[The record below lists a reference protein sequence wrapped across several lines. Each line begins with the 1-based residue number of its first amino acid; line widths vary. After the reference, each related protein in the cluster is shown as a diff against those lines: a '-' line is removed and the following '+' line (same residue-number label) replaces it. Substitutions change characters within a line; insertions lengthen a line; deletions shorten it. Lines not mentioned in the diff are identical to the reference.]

1 MVLKKIE
8 LRNFR
13 LHGDTKTNFSK
24 HLNYIVG
31 GNGQGKTSL
40 IEAIYYLCTSKNL
53 NQAKDFEVISFNEI
67 NFNIIGV
74 FRDLTDNKVSVNYS
88 NIENKKS
95 ISIDEKQISRASN
108 LIGKFPVVTLIPA
121 NHSITQGAPAD
132 RRKFF
137 DSVISQSSSTYLKIL
152 LDYNRTLKQRSSLL
166 NQIKESKSQNLLDE
180 LSVWTESLVNLGSEI
195 IEHRIRFLKL
205 FKDYIQ
211 DSYKKIMNNSEVPT
225 IEYLYLNKS
234 DTGNIKELFISEL
247 KKNRNLELIRGKNLI
262 GPHRDEFIFR
272 INEKELKKYGSQG
285 QHKTFLIALRFGEFF
300 YLKNIIG
307 RTPIFLMDDIF
318 GELDAFRAKKISEY
332 LREIGQ
338 AFITLTDLSNFDY
351 LTKNKEDLVININN
365 GQIANAWQF

>member
-1 MVLKKIE
+1 MVLEKIE
-8 LRNFR
+8 LRNYR
-13 LHGDTKTNFSK
+13 LHADTKTNFSK

-53 NQAKDFEVISFNEI
+53 NQAKDLEVVLFNESY
-67 NFNIIGV
+67 FNIIGN
-74 FRDLTDNKVSVNYS
+74 FNDLTDNKVRVYFS

-95 ISIDEKQISRASN
+95 ISIDEKLIGRASN

-121 NHSITQGAPAD
+121 NHLITQGAPAD

-166 NQIKESKSQNLLDE
+166 SQIKESKSQKLLDE
-180 LSVWTESLVNLGSEI
+180 LSVWTEYLVIQGTEI
-195 IEHRIRFLKL
+195 IKHRIRFLNL

-211 DSYKKIMNNSEVPT
+211 DSYKRIMNNSEVPS
-225 IEYLYLNKS
+225 IEYLYLNQS
-234 DTGNIKELFISEL
+234 GVSNIKELFISEL
-247 KKNRNLELIRGKNLI
+247 EKNKNLELIRGKNLV
-262 GPHRDEFIFR
+262 GPHRDEFVFR

-300 YLKNIIG
+300 FLKSIIG

-318 GELDAFRAKKISEY
+318 GELDGYRANKISEY
-332 LREIGQ
+332 MKEIGQ
-338 AFITLTDLSNFDY
+338 AFITLTDLSNFEY
-351 LTKNKEDLVININN
+351 LTKTDEDLILNINN
-365 GQIANAWQF
+365 GQIVNA

>member
-8 LRNFR
+8 LRNYR
-13 LHGDTKTNFSK
+13 LHKKSETNFSK

-53 NQAKDFEVISFNEI
+53 TQSKDLEVATFKESF
-67 NFNIIGV
+67 FNIIGN
-74 FRDLTDNKVSVNYS
+74 FSDLTDNKVHLYYS
-88 NIENKKS
+88 NSENKKT
-95 ISIDEKQISRASN
+95 ITIDEKKIGRASN

-121 NHSITQGAPAD
+121 NHLITQGAPAD

-137 DSVISQSSSTYLKIL
+137 DSVISQSSNTYLKIL

-166 NQIKESKSQNLLDE
+166 NQIKESKSQQLFDE
-180 LSVWTESLVNLGSEI
+180 LDVWTESLVNQGSEI
-195 IEHRIRFLKL
+195 IEHRIRFLNL

-211 DSYKKIMNNSEVPT
+211 DSYKKIMNNSEVPS
-225 IEYLYLNKS
+225 IEYQYLGGS
-234 DTGNIKELFISEL
+234 ETTNIKELFKSEL

-262 GPHRDEFIFR
+262 GPHRDEFVFK

-285 QHKTFLIALRFGEFF
+285 QHKTFLISLRFGEFF
-300 YLKNIIG
+300 YLKSTIG

-318 GELDAFRAKKISEY
+318 GELDAFRANKISEY
-332 LREIGQ
+332 MKEIGQ
-338 AFITLTDLSNFDY
+338 AFITLTDLSNFKY
-351 LTKNKEDLVININN
+351 LTKSNDDLILNIEN
-365 GQIANAWQF
+365 GQIINA

>member
-1 MVLKKIE
+1 MVLEKIE
-8 LRNFR
+8 LRNYR
-13 LHGDTKTNFSK
+13 LHLDTKTNFSK

-53 NQAKDFEVISFNEI
+53 NQAKDFEVISFNESY
-67 NFNIIGV
+67 FNIIGN
-74 FRDLTDNKVSVNYS
+74 FCDLTDNKVRVHFS

-95 ISIDEKQISRASN
+95 ISIDEKLIGRASN

-166 NQIKESKSQNLLDE
+166 NQIKESKSQKLLDE
-180 LSVWTESLVNLGSEI
+180 LSVWTESLVKQGTEI
-195 IEHRIRFLKL
+195 IKHRIRFLNL
-205 FKDYIQ
+205 FKDYVQ
-211 DSYKKIMNNSEVPT
+211 DSYKRIMNNAEVPS
-225 IEYLYLNKS
+225 IEYLYLNQS
-234 DTGNIKELFISEL
+234 DASNIEELFISEL
-247 KKNRNLELIRGKNLI
+247 EKNRNLELIRGKNLI
-262 GPHRDEFIFR
+262 GPHRDEFVFR

-300 YLKNIIG
+300 FLKNIVG

-318 GELDAFRAKKISEY
+318 GELDGYRANKISEY
-332 LREIGQ
+332 MKEIGQ

-351 LTKNKEDLVININN
+351 LTKSEEDLVLNINN
-365 GQIANAWQF
+365 GQIVNA